1 MRVLKFGAGNCRVC
15 CSESE
20 ASTVFKMAG
29 YNFEKVIC
37 TVLLSDQILNLYMY
51 LTGSEDMNHFPASVE
66 YQRHKNGVVDQQD
79 VLQPRY
85 PCPDCGRRFQ
95 FNCHLETHMRIHLG
109 IKPFH
114 CTECGAAFTQRSNLN
129 VHMKR
134 HLKEQYS
141 ML

>member
-1 MRVLKFGAGNCRVC
+1 MCCSADLKF
-15 CSESE
+15 S
-20 ASTVFKMAG
+20 KMAV

-37 TVLLSDQILNLYMY
+37 TVHLLLLGQIRYFY
-51 LTGSEDMNHFPASVE
+51 LTGTEDTNHFPAIGE